1 VRLKISRVAGGLIN
15 CDGGEVVRRRIVRSS
30 NDSILNRITV
40 LVIACV
46 LSFLAGAAYTKAG
59 MPITLSNPAII
70 KTNTDTQPQPDESA
84 VKTEPV
90 KAAALSLPDEP
101 KDEQKTESN
110 SEPAEK
116 WRIVRMKVTGY
127 CPCSKCCGEYADGIT
142 ANGHKIQPGD
152 TFVAAD
158 KRYSFGTEMVIEGY
172 NDGKPVKVLDR
183 GGAIKGNKLDAFFH
197 THQEALEWGV
207 RYIDVKVRDK

>member
-1 VRLKISRVAGGLIN
+1 
-15 CDGGEVVRRRIVRSS
+15 VVRRGIVKSS
-30 NDSILNRITV
+30 NGNILNRITV

-59 MPITLSNPAII
+59 MPITPLNDTIVT
-70 KTNTDTQPQPDESA
+70 KTQADTQSIPDESDVMA
-84 VKTEPV
+84 VSIPNSQKQQNNTEP
-90 KAAALSLPDEP
+90 
-101 KDEQKTESN
+101 N
-110 SEPAEK
+110 SENSNK

-142 ANGHKIQPGD
+142 ASGHKIRPGD

-172 NDGKPVKVLDR
+172 SNSQTVKVLDR
-183 GGAIKGNKLDAFFH
+183 GGAIRGNKLDAFFH

-207 RYIDVKVRDK
+207 KHVDVKVRDI

>member
-1 VRLKISRVAGGLIN
+1 MR
-15 CDGGEVVRRRIVRSS
+15 GEVVRRGIVKSS
-30 NDSILNRITV
+30 NGNILNRITV

-46 LSFLAGAAYTKAG
+46 LSFLAGAAYTKAD
-59 MPITLSNPAII
+59 MPITLSNTTVTETQA
-70 KTNTDTQPQPDESA
+70 DTQSLLDESE

-90 KAAALSLPDEP
+90 QPAALALADEHQ
-101 KDEQKTESN
+101 DEQKTEPK

-116 WRIVRMKVTGY
+116 WRVVRMKVTGY
-127 CPCSKCCGEYADGIT
+127 CPCSKCCGEYSDGIT

-172 NDGKPVKVLDR
+172 SNSQAVKVLDR

-207 RYIDVKVRDK
+207 RYIDVKVRDI

>member
-1 VRLKISRVAGGLIN
+1 M
-15 CDGGEVVRRRIVRSS
+15 RRRIVKSS
-30 NDSILNRITV
+30 SSSIFSRITI

-46 LSFLAGAAYTKAG
+46 LSFLAGAAYTKSG
-59 MPITLSNPAII
+59 MPITPLNAT
-70 KTNTDTQPQPDESA
+70 KVTETQADTQSVPDDSE

-90 KAAALSLPDEP
+90 QSAALALPDEP
-101 KDEQKTESN
+101 K

-127 CPCSKCCGEYADGIT
+127 CPCSKCCGEYSDGIT
-142 ANGHKIQPGD
+142 ANGHKIRPGD

-172 NDGKPVKVLDR
+172 SNSQAVKVLDR

-207 RYIDVKVRDK
+207 RYIDVKVRDI

>member
-1 VRLKISRVAGGLIN
+1 M
-15 CDGGEVVRRRIVRSS
+15 VV
-30 NDSILNRITV
+30 
-40 LVIACV
+40 ACV
-46 LSFLAGAAYTKAG
+46 LSFIAGAAYTKADR
-59 MPITLSNPAII
+59 PITLLNA
-70 KTNTDTQPQPDESA
+70 TVTETHADTQPVSDESEA
-84 VKTEPV
+84 KTETMQPV
-90 KAAALSLPDEP
+90 AISAAIAMPSKPKEEKKAET
-101 KDEQKTESN
+101 K

-127 CPCSKCCGEYADGIT
+127 CPCAKCCGEYSDGIT

-172 NDGKPVKVLDR
+172 SNSKTVKVLDR

-207 RYIDVKVRDK
+207 RYIDVKVRDI

>member
-1 VRLKISRVAGGLIN
+1 M
-15 CDGGEVVRRRIVRSS
+15 GEVVKRRIVKSS
-30 NDSILNRITV
+30 NGNILNRITV

-46 LSFLAGAAYTKAG
+46 LSFLAGVAYTKAG
-59 MPITLSNPAII
+59 MQITLLNPIETQ
-70 KTNTDTQPQPDESA
+70 TNTQPLSNISNLR
-84 VKTEPV
+84 TEPLQL
-90 KAAALSLPDEP
+90 AALNLPNEL
-101 KDEQKTESN
+101 KGK
-110 SEPAEK
+110 PAEK

-127 CPCSKCCGEYADGIT
+127 CPCSKCCGQFADGIT
-142 ANGHKIQPGD
+142 ASGHEIQPGD

-172 NDGKPVKVLDR
+172 SNGQTVKVLDR

-207 RYIDVKVRDK
+207 RYIDVKIRDV

>member
-1 VRLKISRVAGGLIN
+1 M
-15 CDGGEVVRRRIVRSS
+15 RRGIVKSS
-30 NDSILNRITV
+30 NGNILNRITV

-59 MPITLSNPAII
+59 MPITLPNPTVTETQA
-70 KTNTDTQPQPDESA
+70 DTQSSTDEA
-84 VKTEPV
+84 ETEPV
-90 KAAALSLPDEP
+90 QSAAVVLSDEP
-101 KDEQKTESN
+101 T

-116 WRIVRMKVTGY
+116 WRIVKMKVTGY

-142 ANGHKIQPGD
+142 ANGHKIRPGD

-172 NDGKPVKVLDR
+172 SNSNTVKVLDR

-197 THQEALEWGV
+197 THQQALEWGV
-207 RYIDVKVRDK
+207 KYIDVKVRDI

>member
-1 VRLKISRVAGGLIN
+1 MVKRGFDK
-15 CDGGEVVRRRIVRSS
+15 SS
-30 NDSILNRITV
+30 NGNILNRITV

-46 LSFLAGAAYTKAG
+46 LSFLAGVAYTKAG
-59 MPITLSNPAII
+59 MPITLSNP
-70 KTNTDTQPQPDESA
+70 TETQADNQSLPDES
-84 VKTEPV
+84 VIKTEPV
-90 KAAALSLPDEP
+90 QPAALALSDEP
-101 KDEQKTESN
+101 K

-127 CPCSKCCGEYADGIT
+127 CPCSKCCGEYSDGIT
-142 ANGHKIQPGD
+142 ANGHKIQTGD

-172 NDGKPVKVLDR
+172 SNSQTVKVLDR

-207 RYIDVKVRDK
+207 RYIDVKVRDI

>member
-1 VRLKISRVAGGLIN
+1 M
-15 CDGGEVVRRRIVRSS
+15 RRRIVKDSS
-30 NDSILNRITV
+30 NSIFNRITI

-59 MPITLSNPAII
+59 MPITLF
-70 KTNTDTQPQPDESA
+70 NTTTLTETRADNQPLLDVND

-90 KAAALSLPDEP
+90 QLAALGLPDES
-101 KDEQKTESN
+101 KDEQKTELK

-116 WRIVRMKVTGY
+116 WRILRMKVTGY
-127 CPCSKCCGEYADGIT
+127 CPCSKCCGEYSDGIT
-142 ANGHKIQPGD
+142 ANGHEIQPGD
-152 TFVAAD
+152 CFVAAD
-158 KRYSFGTEMVIEGY
+158 KRFSFGTEMVIEGY
-172 NDGKPVKVLDR
+172 NNGQPVKVLDR

-207 RYIDVKVRDK
+207 RYIDVKVRDI

>member
-1 VRLKISRVAGGLIN
+1 VR
-15 CDGGEVVRRRIVRSS
+15 GEVVRREIVKSS
-30 NDSILNRITV
+30 NGSILNRITV

-59 MPITLSNPAII
+59 MPITLSNPTV
-70 KTNTDTQPQPDESA
+70 TNTQTDTQSSSDESEA
-84 VKTEPV
+84 TSVSM
-90 KAAALSLPDEP
+90 LDSGHSIL
-101 KDEQKTESN
+101 DEQKQKNEPKSK
-110 SEPAEK
+110 PAEK
-116 WRIVRMKVTGY
+116 WRVVKMKVTGY
-127 CPCSKCCGEYADGIT
+127 CPCSKCCGEYSDGIT

-158 KRYSFGTEMVIEGY
+158 KRYSFGTEMIIEGY
-172 NDGKPVKVLDR
+172 SNGRTVKVLDR

-207 RYIDVKVRDK
+207 RYIDVKVRDI